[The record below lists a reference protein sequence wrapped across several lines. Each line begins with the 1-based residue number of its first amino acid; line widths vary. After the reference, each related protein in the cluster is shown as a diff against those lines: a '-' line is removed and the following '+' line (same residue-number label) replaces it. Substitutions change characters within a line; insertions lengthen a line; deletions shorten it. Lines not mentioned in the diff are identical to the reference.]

1 MDAALSVMNF
11 AIYHKELTDMDER
24 EAERE
29 RETEKRRIA
38 EVNGDGNQ
46 GDTPQDPEDT

>member
-1 MDAALSVMNF
+1 
-11 AIYHKELTDMDER
+11 MDER

-38 EVNGDGNQ
+38 GVYGDGNQ
-46 GDTPQDPEDT
+46 HNIPHDPIDI